1 MIEVANENATNK
13 KLDNITFLQTTVF
26 DAKFSESTYNVVL
39 SYNILLY
46 FEDFDKKVSN
56 NKYFIFLLLFYWYLS
71 SCTNQNF

>member
-13 KLDNITFLQTTVF
+13 KSDNITFLQTTVF

-56 NKYFIFLLLFYWYLS
+56 NKYFIFLLLLSWYLS